1 MTDEHTLMREFN
13 KNFQVYKD
21 IRFLK
26 FNLEKSLGKPV
37 HAIDVYLSRS
47 VILRYRK
54 HRYMVPIAVSI
65 NGQKR
70 TSLEPILGV
79 LGFIPL
85 FDIICNEEVLL
96 INLEDGMRSYNLVG
110 ANTFKEA
117 SVSLVKKFNV
127 MFNDVDNDET
137 KLVSVENELKRLNI
151 PYDKVDGILE
161 IQGQNIIITQL
172 STFVLPDKYLK
183 DYIVISPEVR
193 YLYRMRLINNQ
204 QDGRLTSLG
213 FIVRSNNEDIVI
225 HPEEH
230 KCIVVDGKIIE
241 P

>member
-1 MTDEHTLMREFN
+1 M
-13 KNFQVYKD
+13 
-21 IRFLK
+21 
-26 FNLEKSLGKPV
+26 
-37 HAIDVYLSRS
+37 
-47 VILRYRK
+47 
-54 HRYMVPIAVSI
+54 
-65 NGQKR
+65 
-70 TSLEPILGV
+70 
-79 LGFIPL
+79 
-85 FDIICNEEVLL
+85 
-96 INLEDGMRSYNLVG
+96 
-110 ANTFKEA
+110 
-117 SVSLVKKFNV
+117 
-127 MFNDVDNDET
+127 
-137 KLVSVENELKRLNI
+137 SVENELKRLNI

-213 FIVRSNNEDIVI
+213 FVVRSNNEDIVI